1 MCISQ
6 DISPRDDFQNPLI
19 QFIRRAFSRCALQGV
34 ENGILSVNLSL
45 MTKEEHMKALR
56 KTTVL
61 SAILVLVAAALL
73 VPPAAQAEKEI
84 KIGVLYPLTG
94 GAAAAGRELRAGA
107 ELAAEIANNAMAD
120 IDMDMAKKAGIQ
132 SMGGAKITLIFKDH
146 EGNPTLGADQAKKL
160 ILDDKVDGLL
170 GCYHSSVT
178 KTVSAVA
185 EQYGVPMIN
194 GSSTSPALTERGFKW
209 FWRTT
214 PHDTWFTKDL
224 FELLKGLSEGKARG
238 VKAVDKKEIMNLAS
252 ACEKT
257 EWGSFVST
265 LIEEFSKEYGFDL
278 RKSMLY
284 AKESPDLSSEVRSL
298 KAARADVMLFAS
310 YTSDAILMIK
320 TLKAQKAQPKIL
332 WGQDAGFETPE
343 FQQTLGEDI
352 VGILTRTVFLPK
364 VVEVKPLA
372 GQVNALYKAKTGN
385 DLSGASARSFTG
397 LQTWVHVLEKAGSTK
412 PEDIQT
418 AANAIDIPGEQLVV
432 PWAGIKFSTS
442 GKEIGQNVLG
452 SGLIGQYQKG
462 ADGKVGLEIVYP
474 FDVTTADMIYPF
486 PTW

>member
-1 MCISQ
+1 MI
-6 DISPRDDFQNPLI
+6 
-19 QFIRRAFSRCALQGV
+19 
-34 ENGILSVNLSL
+34 
-45 MTKEEHMKALR
+45 TKEDHMKAIG
-56 KTTVL
+56 KIT
-61 SAILVLVAAALL
+61 ILCSVALLVAAALL
-73 VPPAAQAEKEI
+73 VPSPVQAEKEI

-107 ELAAEIANNAMAD
+107 ELAAEIANGVMAD
-120 IDMDMAKKAGIQ
+120 INMDMAKNAGIQ
-132 SMGGAKITLIFKDH
+132 SMGGAKITLIIKDH
-146 EGNPTLGADQAKKL
+146 EGNPTLGADLAKKL

-224 FELLKGLSEGKARG
+224 FELLKGLTEGKARG
-238 VKAVDKKEIMNLAS
+238 VKAVDKKDIMNLAS

-257 EWGSFVST
+257 EWGSFVSA

-298 KAARADVMLFAS
+298 KASRADVMLFAS
-310 YTSDAILMIK
+310 YTSDAILMLK

-343 FQQTLGEDI
+343 FQQTLGDNI
-352 VGILTRTVFLPK
+352 VGVLTRTVFLPQ

-412 PEDIQT
+412 PEAIQA
-418 AANAIDIPGEQLVV
+418 AANAINIPGEQLVV

-474 FDVTTADMIYPF
+474 FDVTSADMIYPF
-486 PTW
+486 PKW

>member
-1 MCISQ
+1 
-6 DISPRDDFQNPLI
+6 
-19 QFIRRAFSRCALQGV
+19 
-34 ENGILSVNLSL
+34 
-45 MTKEEHMKALR
+45 MKAIGKITILCSV
-56 KTTVL
+56 VL
-61 SAILVLVAAALL
+61 LVAAALL
-73 VPPAAQAEKEI
+73 VPSPVQAEKEI

-107 ELAAEIANNAMAD
+107 ELAAEIANGVMAD
-120 IDMDMAKKAGIQ
+120 INMDMAKNAGIQ
-132 SMGGAKITLIFKDH
+132 SMGGAKITLIIKDH
-146 EGNPTLGADQAKKL
+146 EGNPTLGADLAKKL

-224 FELLKGLSEGKARG
+224 FELLKGLTEGKARG
-238 VKAVDKKEIMNLAS
+238 VKAVDKKDIMNLAS

-257 EWGSFVST
+257 EWGSFVSA

-298 KAARADVMLFAS
+298 KASRADVMLFAS
-310 YTSDAILMIK
+310 YTSDAILMLK

-343 FQQTLGEDI
+343 FQQTLGDNI
-352 VGILTRTVFLPK
+352 VGVLTRTVFLPQ

-397 LQTWVHVLEKAGSTK
+397 LQTWVHVLENAGSTK
-412 PEDIQT
+412 PEAIQA
-418 AANAIDIPGEQLVV
+418 AANAINIPGEQLVV

-474 FDVTTADMIYPF
+474 FDVTSADMIYPF
-486 PTW
+486 PKW

>member
-1 MCISQ
+1 
-6 DISPRDDFQNPLI
+6 
-19 QFIRRAFSRCALQGV
+19 
-34 ENGILSVNLSL
+34 
-45 MTKEEHMKALR
+45 MKALS

-61 SAILVLVAAALL
+61 SAILVLVAATLL

-224 FELLKGLSEGKARG
+224 FELLKGLTEGKARG

-278 RKSMLY
+278 RKSLLY

-298 KAARADVMLFAS
+298 KAARAEVMLFAS

-372 GQVNALYKAKTGN
+372 GQVNTLYKAKTGN